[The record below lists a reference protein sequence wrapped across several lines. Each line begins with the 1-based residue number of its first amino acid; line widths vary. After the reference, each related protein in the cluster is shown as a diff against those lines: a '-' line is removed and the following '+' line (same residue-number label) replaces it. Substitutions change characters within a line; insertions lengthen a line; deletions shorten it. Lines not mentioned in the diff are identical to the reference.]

1 MSIDMN
7 LVRQAIIENRIHVF
21 KNAFPILP
29 SWDTLLPIISDFV
42 DDDLKVFPDRA
53 YLSTGNLEE
62 EYLDHRLKCRFWSRL
77 AFHLYDPKDPY
88 LSVIPELS
96 PVNSW
101 GLSEYPSEIF
111 TGNFCLISLMKN
123 RGVVASKHRDQVDQ
137 FQWVVKG
144 EAIWRTGENLENVN
158 HVVEGDF
165 IFLPKNL
172 PHEVETLKAP
182 RASINLVLRN

>member
-42 DDDLKVFPDRA
+42 DDDLKVFPDRS

-101 GLSEYPSEIF
+101 GL
-111 TGNFCLISLMKN
+111 
-123 RGVVASKHRDQVDQ
+123 
-137 FQWVVKG
+137 
-144 EAIWRTGENLENVN
+144 
-158 HVVEGDF
+158 EGDF